1 MGSIRDELEKL
12 EDKHLSYVTERSRVS
27 SDADGYRNAGI
38 SKNTYYGWPNEV
50 RDHLND
56 LAQRMKREAA
66 LKIHMILEEHAEEAA
81 TVKVDGLKS
90 RKEHIKQAVATEI
103 MDRLAGKPTQ
113 RQEVSG
119 PDNGPIEIAGLDT
132 ALKRIYGDDG
142 E

>member
-38 SKNTYYGWPNEV
+38 SKNTYYGWTNEV

-66 LKIHMILEEHAEEAA
+66 LKIHMILEEYAEEAA
-81 TVKVDGLKS
+81 QVKVGGLRS
-90 RKEHIKQAVATEI
+90 RKEHIAQAASSEI

-113 RQEVSG
+113 HQQVEVSG
-119 PDNGPIEIAGLDT
+119 QGGGPIVLRWPEEM
-132 ALKRIYGDDG
+132 DDD
-142 E
+142 